1 MTVNNETVDYNILG
15 SHVRLKSD
23 HENHE
28 KALCAIKTLQS
39 EIENIQSSSPKLKD
53 IDVAVLAA
61 LNLASK
67 NHELEKE
74 FKESVLSLRGG
85 IQDALG
91 LIEEVSPGT
100 MQN

>member
-1 MTVNNETVDYNILG
+1 MTVNNESVDYNILG

-23 HENHE
+23 HEDHE
-28 KALCAIKTLQS
+28 KALYAVKTLQK
-39 EIENIQSSSPKLKD
+39 EIENIQSLNPKLKD

-61 LNLASK
+61 LNIVSRNQQLEQEYKENVLALK
-67 NHELEKE
+67 D
-74 FKESVLSLRGG
+74 G

-91 LIEEVSPGT
+91 FIEEVSPGT

>member
-1 MTVNNETVDYNILG
+1 MTVNNECVDYNILG

-28 KALCAIKTLQS
+28 KAFCAIKILQS
-39 EIENIQSSSPKLKD
+39 EIENIQSSNSNLKA

-61 LNLASK
+61 LNIASRNLDLEQEYKENVLALK
-67 NHELEKE
+67 
-74 FKESVLSLRGG
+74 GG

-100 MQN
+100 MQS